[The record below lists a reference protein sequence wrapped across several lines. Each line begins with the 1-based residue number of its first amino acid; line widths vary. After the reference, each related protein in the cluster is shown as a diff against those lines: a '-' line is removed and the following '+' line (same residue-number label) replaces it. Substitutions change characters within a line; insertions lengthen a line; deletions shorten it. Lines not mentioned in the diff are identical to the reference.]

1 MLDRLFNPLK
11 QFHEKEYQK
20 HQEAVANEV
29 AAEELKDRLEQT
41 QEALRLAN
49 DTIDLAN
56 AIAKDGDPYK
66 ARLAAFAKRTAT
78 GAAEHVLTGA
88 DPIGGGRGATQ
99 ATPFEESSLPR
110 SEASATSLPSSTPA
124 KGLTHEST
132 EPPRPRRGRPPKHTK
147 G

>member
-1 MLDRLFNPLK
+1 MSNP
-11 QFHEKEYQK
+11 HEPFKDLHRKVFIQG
-20 HQEAVANEV
+20 QEAVADEV
-29 AAEELKDRLEQT
+29 AAEELKNRLEQT

-66 ARLAAFAKRTAT
+66 ARLAALAKRTAT

-88 DPIGGGRGATQ
+88 DPNGGGRGAIQ
-99 ATPFEESSLPR
+99 ATPFEESSLR
-110 SEASATSLPSSTPA
+110 SSEASATSLPSSTPPRA
-124 KGLTHEST
+124 LTHGST
-132 EPPRPRRGRPPKHTK
+132 EPPRPRRGRPPKHSK